1 MPTDLFALLNEPRR
15 PWLDPEPLKSKF
27 HALSSEVHPDRFHQ
41 ATDCERETATKTYA
55 SLNAAYTTLK
65 EPKDRLLH
73 LLELELGGRP
83 SDIQKIPPGTMD
95 LFVEIGQAC
104 RDIDTFL
111 KERQEVTSP
120 LLKVQSFRQG
130 MEWVDR
136 VGVLQQSVNAKR
148 DELLAELRGMNAVWE
163 AIDTVPAG
171 PDRAKRLPLERVEQ
185 IYRGLSYVSRWTE
198 QLQQRMAELA

>member
-1 MPTDLFALLNEPRR
+1 MITDLFALLNEPRR
-15 PWLDPEPLKSKF
+15 PWIDPEHLKSKF

-41 ATDCERETATKTYA
+41 ATDCEKELATKTYA

-73 LLELELGGRP
+73 LLELERGSRP
-83 SDIQKIPPGTMD
+83 GDIQKIPPGTMD

-111 KERQEVTSP
+111 KERSEVTSP
-120 LLKVQSFRQG
+120 LVKVQYFRKALG
-130 MEWVDR
+130 WVDELGR
-136 VGVLQQSVNAKR
+136 LQQMVNAKR
-148 DELLAELRGMNAVWE
+148 DLLVSELPPMNATWE
-163 AIDTVPAG
+163 ALDAG
-171 PDRAKRLPLERVEQ
+171 SSSPDRAAKLPLDKIEQ

-198 QLQQRMAELA
+198 QIQQRLAELA